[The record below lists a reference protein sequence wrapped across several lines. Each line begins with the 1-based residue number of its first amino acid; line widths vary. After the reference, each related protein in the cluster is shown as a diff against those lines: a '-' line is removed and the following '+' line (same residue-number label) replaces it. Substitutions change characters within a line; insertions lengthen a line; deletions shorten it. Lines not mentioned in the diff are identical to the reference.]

1 MRAPLGA
8 AAAGL
13 ALLCA
18 KIALADA
25 PGDLEARLQV
35 DDGQCFHA
43 ATLARSIEQWTKAPA
58 DPRIEVRVRRSDRG
72 ISFTL
77 VRGDTV
83 LGERTLEVPQAGCD
97 GMTDAVAVAIAI
109 ALDANRQEAAEPA
122 PQNVPPAESMFQAHA
137 HPEADEESEANVESV
152 PAPHVVTRPHVTAS
166 AMAVYANGLL
176 NHSAPG
182 FALGVNKPWTRWLET
197 QLLLLRVGE
206 TYSYTSYIVDSQV
219 SGPLIR
225 GDLLAAILDG
235 CAGLWVGPARLRA
248 CLGGA
253 FGAVLT
259 HADPAKTVFSFTNP
273 PAFGWGGPTARLDG
287 RISLDESLALAVS
300 VDGFVPVLR
309 PPRAYA
315 MEETSVAEAPAV
327 GLGFSAGLAFDFQ

>member
-25 PGDLEARLQV
+25 PGALEARLQV
-35 DDGQCFHA
+35 DDGLCFHA
-43 ATLARSIEQWTKAPA
+43 ATLARSIPQWMKAPA

-77 VRGDTV
+77 VRGDAL

-97 GMTDAVAVAIAI
+97 GITDAVAVAIAI
-109 ALDANRQEAAEPA
+109 ALDANRQEDPEPA
-122 PQNVPPAESMFQAHA
+122 PQNVPPAESMFQAH
-137 HPEADEESEANVESV
+137 PEEDAQGVQDVKDV
-152 PAPHVVTRPHVTAS
+152 PPPDVVTTPHVTAS
-166 AMAVYANGLL
+166 AMAIYASGLL
-176 NHSAPG
+176 NHGAPG
-182 FALGVNKPWTRWLET
+182 LALGVNRPWSQWLET
-197 QLLLLRVGE
+197 QLLLLGVWE
-206 TYSYTSYIVDSQV
+206 THSYAVDSTA
-219 SGPLIR
+219 PWIR

-235 CAGLWVGPARLRA
+235 CTGWWVGPARLRA

-259 HADPAKTVFSFTNP
+259 HAVPANNVFSFTNP

-287 RISLDESLALAVS
+287 RIPLDDSLALAVS

-309 PPRAYA
+309 PPRTYA
-315 MEETSVAEAPAV
+315 MAETAVAEASAV
-327 GLGFSAGLAFDFQ
+327 GLGFSSGLAFDFQ

>member
-25 PGDLEARLQV
+25 PGALEARLQV
-35 DDGQCFHA
+35 DDGLCFHA

-77 VRGDTV
+77 VRGDAL
-83 LGERTLEVPQAGCD
+83 LGERTLEVPQAGFD
-97 GMTDAVAVAIAI
+97 GITDAVAVAIGI

-122 PQNVPPAESMFQAHA
+122 PQNLPPAESMFQSK
-137 HPEADEESEANVESV
+137 PEEDAESVQDVESV
-152 PAPHVVTRPHVTAS
+152 PAPYVVTRPRVTAS

-182 FALGVNKPWTRWLET
+182 LALGVNKPWTRWLET
-197 QLLLLRVGE
+197 QLLLLGVWE
-206 TYSYTSYIVDSQV
+206 TPSYPVDS
-219 SGPLIR
+219 GAPWIR

-235 CAGLWVGPARLRA
+235 CTGLWVGPARLRA

-259 HADPAKTVFSFTNP
+259 HDIVFPYTNP

-287 RISLDESLALAVS
+287 KISLGEQLALAVS

-309 PPRAYA
+309 PPRTYGMA
-315 MEETSVAEAPAV
+315 ETSVAEAPAV
-327 GLGFSAGLAFDFQ
+327 GLGFSSGLAFDFQ

>member
-35 DDGQCFHA
+35 DDGLCFHA
-43 ATLARSIEQWTKAPA
+43 ATLARSIQQWTKAPA

-72 ISFTL
+72 VSFSL
-77 VRGDTV
+77 VRGDV
-83 LGERTLEVPQAGCD
+83 FLGERTLEVPQAGCD
-97 GMTDAVAVAIAI
+97 GMTDAVAVAIAM

-122 PQNVPPAESMFQAHA
+122 PQNLPPAESMFQAHA
-137 HPEADEESEANVESV
+137 HPEADEESEGNLWSG
-152 PAPHVVTRPHVTAS
+152 PALHVVIRPRVTAS

-182 FALGVNKPWTRWLET
+182 LALGVNKPWSRWLET
-197 QLLLLRVGE
+197 QLLLLGVWE
-206 TYSYTSYIVDSQV
+206 AHSYPV
-219 SGPLIR
+219 SSVPPWIR
-225 GDLLAAILDG
+225 GDLLAAILDA
-235 CAGLWVGPARLRA
+235 CTGLWVGPARLRA

-259 HADPAKTVFSFTNP
+259 HAVPADHIFSFTTP

-287 RISLDESLALAVS
+287 RISLDESLALALS

-315 MEETSVAEAPAV
+315 MEETSVAEASAV